1 MSLFFVIAAGAAIG
15 TFIGNSLVFWLI
27 GIMAQRQQE
36 VQKKE
41 LEQLQ
46 QSFLEM
52 RAKEQER
59 MERYAKMEG

>member
-15 TFIGNSLVFWLI
+15 TFIGNSAVFWLI

-36 VQKKE
+36 AQKKE

-46 QSFLEM
+46 KSFLEM
-52 RAKEQER
+52 RAREQER
-59 MERYAKMEG
+59 MERYAKLES